1 MTSEDAKKV
10 DEFCQAK
17 KISPLN
23 TRLIKVAENE
33 FELRI
38 ASQTANNLP
47 YLETYIHTLGT
58 DETIKVHIKS
68 GDFSEIMNKVVEA
81 MEQSLHYAANDNQRN
96 MITDYIEHFK
106 NGE

>member
-23 TRLIKVAENE
+23 TRLIKLADNE

-38 ASQTANNLP
+38 ASRTANQLH
-47 YLETYIHTLGT
+47 YLETYTHTLGT
-58 DETIKVHIKS
+58 NETIKVHIKS
-68 GDFSEIMNKVVEA
+68 GDFSEIMHKVVEA
-81 MEQSLHYAANDNQRN
+81 ME
-96 MITDYIEHFK
+96 
-106 NGE
+106 